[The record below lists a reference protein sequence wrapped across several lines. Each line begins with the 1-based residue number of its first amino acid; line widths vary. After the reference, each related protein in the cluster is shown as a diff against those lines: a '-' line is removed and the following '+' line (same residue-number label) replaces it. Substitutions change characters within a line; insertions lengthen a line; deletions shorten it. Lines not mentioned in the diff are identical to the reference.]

1 MGNRTYLDLINDVLV
16 ELYYEQS
23 NDFEELSGL
32 TEGIK
37 VKKMLNDALRTI
49 CNNEATK
56 WQFREVDKVIALAG
70 GIKDYD
76 MPNGFIR
83 YIRYLHPPIVLN
95 YLEDHDDLPLH
106 TMGLPTNYWIENDKI
121 NFFPVPSMSENGKLV
136 KIEYNTYDF
145 AKDQCGVYK
154 PVMELATDEPII
166 PDHHRDVLVWKV
178 CADWRANISDTKA
191 SFYQAKYKTAYK
203 ALLSDQRMSKDYP
216 NKLDVMPSRKSFTD
230 GMIQAFNNIYTK
242 RIR

>member
-1 MGNRTYLDLINDVLV
+1 MTRNYLDLANDVLN
-16 ELYYEQS
+16 ELYYETVT
-23 NDFEELSGL
+23 NFEELGSL

-56 WQFREVDKVIALAG
+56 WQFREIDKVVPLVEG
-70 GIKDYD
+70 MKHYD
-76 MPNGFIR
+76 LPNGYIR

-106 TMGLPTNYWIENDKI
+106 TAGLPTNYWIENDKI
-121 NFFPVPSMSENGKLV
+121 VLFPMPTASENGKLI

-145 AKDQCGVYK
+145 AKDACGVLK

-178 CADWRANISDTKA
+178 CADWRANITDAKA
-191 SFYQAKYKTAYK
+191 TFYQQKYKTAYK
-203 ALLSDQRMSKDYP
+203 ALLSDQRLSKDYP
-216 NKLDVMPSRKSFTD
+216 NKLDVMPQKYSFTD
-230 GMIQAFNNIYTK
+230 GMLKAFNNIYTK